1 MAPNADAMDGGC
13 DHDECGGME
22 PETQGTRHIFAE
34 EAGAS
39 PTAEAKEHNMC
50 KVAAPSRTEAF
61 LPEVCHLSSM
71 D

>member
-13 DHDECGGME
+13 DNDECGGME
-22 PETQGTRHIFAE
+22 PETKGRCHGFPE

-39 PTAEAKEHNMC
+39 PTEEAKENDTC
-50 KVAAPSRTEAF
+50 KMAAPRQTEAS
-61 LPEVCHLSSM
+61 LPEVCHLGSM